1 MIQLD
6 KVSLYYRQD
15 CPILSNVTLH
25 IPQGSFCWLTGP
37 SGIGK
42 STLLQMF
49 HLEIMPN
56 AGQLQILETN
66 IHKNRRSTICHL
78 KQRIGI
84 IYQDFKLIPNLSIY
98 NNIALPLR
106 LQNTDESIVSR
117 WTNRILQ
124 WMNLQNKAELYPR
137 TLSGGEQQRV
147 AIARAVIHRPDILLA
162 DEPTNALDEEQ
173 VLRLMDLFFDLN
185 DLGCTIIIA
194 THNDNLIHQFPAP
207 RLKLNNGQIRIDDTV
222 KT

>member
-124 WMNLQNKAELYPR
+124 WMNL
-137 TLSGGEQQRV
+137 
-147 AIARAVIHRPDILLA
+147 
-162 DEPTNALDEEQ
+162 
-173 VLRLMDLFFDLN
+173 
-185 DLGCTIIIA
+185 
-194 THNDNLIHQFPAP
+194 
-207 RLKLNNGQIRIDDTV
+207 
-222 KT
+222 

>member
-6 KVSLYYRQD
+6 NVNLYYKQD

-25 IPQGSFCWLTGP
+25 IPQGSFCWLTGS

-42 STLLQMF
+42 STLLRML

-66 IHKNRRSTICHL
+66 IQKNKRSVLSHL

-84 IYQDFKLIPNLSIY
+84 IYQDFKLIPNLSVY

-106 LQNTDESIVSR
+106 LQNTEESTINR
-117 WTNRILQ
+117 WTNRILH
-124 WMNLQNKAELYPR
+124 WMNLQNKAELYPNI
-137 TLSGGEQQRV
+137 LSGGEQQRV

-173 VLRLMDLFFDLN
+173 VLRLMDLFYDLN

-194 THNDNLIHQFPAP
+194 THNDTLIHQFPAP
-207 RLKLNNGQIRIDDTV
+207 RLLLNNKQIRIDNVVQT
-222 KT
+222 